1 MSKILRAFIFRE
13 FFGQF
18 VTAKIGSLAAK
29 EGILKYLK
37 SKIHKFD
44 DKVRATS
51 LNDKNDLRVVFIMTM
66 WKKFEYCESH
76 C

>member
-1 MSKILRAFIFRE
+1 MSKILRTFIFRE

-18 VTAKIGSLAAK
+18 VTAKIGSLATK
-29 EGILKYLK
+29 EGILKNLK

-44 DKVRATS
+44 DKVRTTS
-51 LNDKNDLRVVFIMTM
+51 LNDKNDLRVVFIMIM
-66 WKKFEYCESH
+66 YKEFEYYESH

>member
-18 VTAKIGSLAAK
+18 VIAAK
-29 EGILKYLK
+29 EGILKHLK

-44 DKVRATS
+44 DKVRTTS
-51 LNDKNDLRVVFIMTM
+51 LKDKNDLRVVFIMTM
-66 WKKFEYCESH
+66 YKEFEYCELH